1 MFTFFLII
9 LALGLIITFAGFFL
23 SPSRTRVP
31 TPRGMPYTEYR
42 PKIRRA
48 SASMYRQPSTRRFPL
63 EVEPS
68 GWTSI
73 FASINTGSITSIL
86 RARRTSQE
94 TSWLLLTLILL
105 VLFACGAYSLQT
117 LHSGLMLVPWSSA
130 AAPTVTA
137 NGNSAGNSPPPE
149 LFTGLVGASKAL
161 KRISQA
167 DPGQYSSPQEYST
180 WWNSACSAASMTEVI
195 NAYGHNYRL
204 TDILKVEAGLG
215 EITPALGLM
224 EHRGID
230 RTVAQ
235 FGFTTVWLTS
245 PTLDKVLNVANH
257 GRPVI
262 VDFPPSTWAGGH
274 ILVVIGGD
282 SNYVYTAD
290 SSMLNM
296 QAFTHKNFLKYWT
309 DFAAVVIPK

>member
-1 MFTFFLII
+1 MFAFFLII
-9 LALGLIITFAGFFL
+9 LAVGLIITFAGFFL

-31 TPRGMPYTEYR
+31 APRGMPYTEYGPR
-42 PKIRRA
+42 VRRA
-48 SASMYRQPSTRRFPL
+48 SASRYRQPSTRRFPL
-63 EVEPS
+63 EAEPR

-73 FASINTGSITSIL
+73 FASINTGSITSVL
-86 RARRTSQE
+86 RGRRTSQE
-94 TSWLLLTLILL
+94 TSWLLLTLVLL
-105 VLFACGAYSLQT
+105 VLFACGAYSLRT
-117 LHSGLMLVPWSSA
+117 LHSGLMLVPWGSA
-130 AAPTVTA
+130 AASTTTA
-137 NGNSAGNSPPPE
+137 NRTSASNSSSSE
-149 LFTGLVGASKAL
+149 LFTGLIGASKAL

-167 DPGQYSSPQEYST
+167 DPGQYNSSQEHNT

-195 NAYGHNYRL
+195 NAYGHNYRI
-204 TDILKVEAGLG
+204 TDILKVEARLG

-224 EHRGID
+224 EARGID

-245 PTLDKVLNVANH
+245 PTLDKVINVANS

-282 SNYVYTAD
+282 SNYVYIAD
-290 SSMLNM
+290 SSTLNM